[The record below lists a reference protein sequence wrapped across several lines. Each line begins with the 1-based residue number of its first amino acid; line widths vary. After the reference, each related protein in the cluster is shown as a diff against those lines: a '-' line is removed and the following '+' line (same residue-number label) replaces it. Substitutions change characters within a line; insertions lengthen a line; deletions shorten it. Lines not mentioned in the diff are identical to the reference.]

1 MIKNLENWH
10 LYMVFNFI
18 FDKAK
23 EYVLLTCKQ
32 CIIQIQITHYKEAIL
47 TTDRRAP
54 LAPLLRTVSVRA
66 REYQLLSVNGGGY
79 NNTLLI
85 LVQLYSPS
93 TNVNLHHM
101 DQRPECEKIAKLL
114 QGYSNLIFKLASV
127 QKVWSLLIV
136 KNSVIFLSTWIFFFQ
151 SKSICDVVQILY
163 DIHYIYCKRT

>member
-1 MIKNLENWH
+1 
-10 LYMVFNFI
+10 MVFNFI

-47 TTDRRAP
+47 TTDHRAP

-101 DQRPECEKIAKLL
+101 DQHPECEKIAKLL

-127 QKVWSLLIV
+127 QKV
-136 KNSVIFLSTWIFFFQ
+136 
-151 SKSICDVVQILY
+151 
-163 DIHYIYCKRT
+163 

>member
-1 MIKNLENWH
+1 
-10 LYMVFNFI
+10 MVFNFI

-32 CIIQIQITHYKEAIL
+32 CIIQITHYKEAIL

-54 LAPLLRTVSVRA
+54 LVPLLRTVSVRA

-79 NNTLLI
+79 NNILLI

-127 QKVWSLLIV
+127 QKV
-136 KNSVIFLSTWIFFFQ
+136 
-151 SKSICDVVQILY
+151 
-163 DIHYIYCKRT
+163 